1 MALGF
6 VRVGHLYTEDIF
18 TAWRTVS
25 GIRGEKAGQAGQK
38 KPKRVVGVILLMH
51 RQ

>member
-1 MALGF
+1 MAFGF
-6 VRVGHLYTEDIF
+6 VRVGDLYAEDIF

-25 GIRGEKAGQAGQK
+25 GIRSEKVGKAGQK
-38 KPKRVVGVILLMH
+38 RPKRVVEVILLML